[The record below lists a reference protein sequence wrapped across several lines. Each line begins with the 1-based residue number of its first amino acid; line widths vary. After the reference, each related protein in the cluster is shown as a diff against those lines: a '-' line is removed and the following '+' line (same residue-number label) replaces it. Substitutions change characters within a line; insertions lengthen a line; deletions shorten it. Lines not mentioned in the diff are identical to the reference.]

1 MNFANQFLNQ
11 PYETAVKDDPFTGL
25 TEVRVFLSRQ
35 WRLIAI
41 ITGLSI
47 LVGALYIV
55 TSPTKY
61 TAQADMIIDTK
72 KVTWTQS
79 ELSTEKLSVEDA
91 SVESEIETTK
101 SETVALAVIKRLHLT
116 DDPEFT
122 GASHGIL
129 SPIFN
134 LFRSSPKPDH
144 SKPEVFNDELL
155 RQALPVFKSNLKV
168 LRLGH
173 SYIEQIQYTSLSRE
187 KAAAIANAV
196 ADAYIEDQLQ
206 AKFEATRRASQWLQ
220 LRIGE
225 LRQQASNAF
234 KEVQDFKSENS
245 IIIGV
250 EGKLASEVELDQ
262 LGTALAKARSDTTQA
277 RAKVDRMT
285 RVMEQRS
292 NNKGNLDLPDPVVND
307 ALSNPVITRL
317 RQQFLDDQGK
327 ESEWSSRYGS
337 DHIAARNLRAEMA
350 GLQRAIW
357 DEVSRIA
364 ESYKSELAI
373 ARSQEEAID
382 KRMMEVFQKSASA
395 RQAQVRLR
403 ELETASNTY
412 RGIYETFLSRFT
424 QSVQQ
429 QSFPSTEA
437 RLVTVASPPSRP
449 SSPKI
454 ALTMALA
461 TLCGLALGG
470 IAAFA
475 REQMNRQIHTRSQI
489 EGLLN
494 TSCLAVLPALKKTKP
509 GLNRLRATRDSRA
522 FRQIIDAA
530 PFSSTAEALR
540 YIKVAID
547 LHPTGAKIIGIVSA
561 LTGEGKTTV
570 ATSFAAFLAKAGART
585 LLIDADLR
593 NPAMTRALGYSSAP
607 GLLNMVADRSDFKD
621 LVISDINFKFDFLPA
636 SARTKTSNSSDIL
649 TASAIK
655 DMLKAA
661 SSEYDYILVDLPPI
675 LPVVDVKATAH
686 LFDAFVLVVEWAAT
700 STDEIVKAM
709 RTSPVLSERLLGA
722 VLNKTDEAVMRR
734 FEGYS
739 DRRYAYYT
747 NENIPPEAA

>member
-11 PYETAVKDDPFTGL
+11 PYETALKDESFTGL
-25 TEVRVFLSRQ
+25 NQVRDFLSRQ

-41 ITGLSI
+41 IAGLSI
-47 LVGALYIV
+47 VLGALYIL

-101 SETVALAVIKRLHLT
+101 SETVALAVIKRLHLA

-122 GASHGIL
+122 GARHSIL
-129 SPIFN
+129 PRIFN
-134 LFRSSPKPDH
+134 LFRSSPNLDS
-144 SKPEVFNDELL
+144 SKPAVSNDELS
-155 RQALPVFKSNLKV
+155 RQALGVFKSNLKV
-168 LRLGH
+168 LRLGR
-173 SYIEQIQYTSLSRE
+173 SYIEQIQYTSLSRD
-187 KAAAIANAV
+187 KAATIANAV

-206 AKFEATRRASQWLQ
+206 AKFEATRRASEWLQ

-250 EGKLASEVELDQ
+250 DGKLASEVELDQ

-277 RAKVDRMT
+277 RAKVDRIT

-292 NNKGNLDLPDPVVND
+292 NKGNLDIPDPVVTD

-327 ESEWSSRYGS
+327 ESEWSSRYGP
-337 DHIAARNLRAEMA
+337 DHTAARNLRAEMA

-364 ESYKSELAI
+364 ESYKSELQI

-395 RQAQVRLR
+395 RQSQVRLR

-412 RGIYETFLSRFT
+412 RGIYETFLTRFT

-437 RLVTVASPPSRP
+437 RLVTVASPPSQP

-461 TLCGLALGG
+461 TLCGLGIGA

-475 REQMNRQIHTRSQI
+475 REQMNRQIHTRAQI

-494 TSCLAVLPALKKTKP
+494 TSCLAVLPAFKTTKP
-509 GLNRLRATRDSRA
+509 VLSRLRATRDSRA
-522 FRQIIDAA
+522 FRQIIEAA

-547 LHPTGAKIIGIVSA
+547 LHPTGAKIIGVVSA

-593 NPAMTRALGYSSAP
+593 NPAMTRALGYSNAP
-607 GLLNMVADRSDFKD
+607 GLLNMVADRSDFRD

-636 SARTKTSNSSDIL
+636 STRIKTSNSSDIL
-649 TASAIK
+649 TTSTMK

-675 LPVVDVKATAH
+675 LPVVDVKASAH
-686 LFDAFVLVVEWAAT
+686 LFDAFVLVVEWGAT
-700 STDEIVKAM
+700 STDEIIKAV
-709 RTSPVLSERLLGA
+709 RTSAVLSERLLGA

-739 DRRYAYYT
+739 DRRYMYYS

>member
-1 MNFANQFLNQ
+1 MNFANQFLNP
-11 PYETAVKDDPFTGL
+11 PYETPAKNDPFTGL

-47 LVGALYIV
+47 LLGALYVV

-122 GASHGIL
+122 GASHSIFL
-129 SPIFN
+129 RIFN
-134 LFRSSPKPDH
+134 LFRSSPNPDQAAL
-144 SKPEVFNDELL
+144 NDELL
-155 RQALPVFKSNLKV
+155 RQALGVFKSNLKV

-173 SYIEQIQYTSLSRE
+173 SYIEQIQYTSLSKQ
-187 KAAAIANAV
+187 KAATIANAV

-206 AKFEATRRASQWLQ
+206 AKFEATRRASEWLQ

-250 EGKLASEVELDQ
+250 DGKLASEVELDQ

-277 RAKVDRMT
+277 RAKVDRIT

-292 NNKGNLDLPDPVVND
+292 NKGNLGIPDPVVND

-327 ESEWSSRYGS
+327 ELEWSSRYGP

-373 ARSQEEAID
+373 ARSQEDAID
-382 KRMMEVFQKSASA
+382 KRMMEVFKQSASA

-412 RGIYETFLSRFT
+412 RGIYETFLTRFT

-437 RLVTVASPPSRP
+437 RVVTVASPPSRP

-470 IAAFA
+470 
-475 REQMNRQIHTRSQI
+475 NRRVCS
-489 EGLLN
+489 
-494 TSCLAVLPALKKTKP
+494 
-509 GLNRLRATRDSRA
+509 
-522 FRQIIDAA
+522 
-530 PFSSTAEALR
+530 
-540 YIKVAID
+540 
-547 LHPTGAKIIGIVSA
+547 
-561 LTGEGKTTV
+561 
-570 ATSFAAFLAKAGART
+570 
-585 LLIDADLR
+585 
-593 NPAMTRALGYSSAP
+593 
-607 GLLNMVADRSDFKD
+607 
-621 LVISDINFKFDFLPA
+621 
-636 SARTKTSNSSDIL
+636 
-649 TASAIK
+649 
-655 DMLKAA
+655 
-661 SSEYDYILVDLPPI
+661 
-675 LPVVDVKATAH
+675 
-686 LFDAFVLVVEWAAT
+686 
-700 STDEIVKAM
+700 
-709 RTSPVLSERLLGA
+709 
-722 VLNKTDEAVMRR
+722 
-734 FEGYS
+734 
-739 DRRYAYYT
+739 
-747 NENIPPEAA
+747 